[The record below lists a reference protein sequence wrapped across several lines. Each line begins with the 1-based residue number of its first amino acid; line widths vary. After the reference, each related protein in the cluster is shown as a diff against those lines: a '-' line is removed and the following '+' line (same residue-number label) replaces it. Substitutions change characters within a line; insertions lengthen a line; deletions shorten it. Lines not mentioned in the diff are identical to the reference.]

1 MNHYM
6 HQYLV
11 RRLEDEDFD
20 IIKEKA
26 SKFNSYYIEEDLDDD
41 SIEEHNHVNLEICD
55 VSDDSLNEIFL
66 PIIKEV
72 NELNHWNFD
81 IGDDIEFKKYKF
93 EIGNFYG
100 WHIDE
105 SMWLPE
111 SRHDGKMRKI
121 SFILSLNESEGD
133 FAGGKHDLITNQ
145 HTQFTLSPQEIIV
158 FLSDCPH
165 RISEVTDGRKD
176 LLVGWIKGPPFK

>member
-72 NELNHWNFD
+72 N
-81 IGDDIEFKKYKF
+81 
-93 EIGNFYG
+93 
-100 WHIDE
+100 
-105 SMWLPE
+105 
-111 SRHDGKMRKI
+111 
-121 SFILSLNESEGD
+121 
-133 FAGGKHDLITNQ
+133 
-145 HTQFTLSPQEIIV
+145 
-158 FLSDCPH
+158 
-165 RISEVTDGRKD
+165 
-176 LLVGWIKGPPFK
+176 